1 MSDRIKALTVVLEQD
16 MREDEVAPLI
26 AAIKYLRNVS
36 SVTAEVADQDLYVA
50 TTRVR
55 RELTE
60 KLLQIVYPDVY
71 PTK

>member
-16 MREDEVAPLI
+16 LRQEDAEPLM
-26 AAIKYLRNVS
+26 AAIRQMRHVTEVS
-36 SVTAEVADQDLYVA
+36 AEVADQDLYVA

-55 RELTE
+55 RELGE
-60 KLLQIVYPDVY
+60 KLLKIVYPDVY